1 MADAGASVEQTALEV
16 ARPVARAPH
25 LPALDELRG
34 LMAACVALYHMVVW
48 TRAPASGARTASIAL
63 GIYSVQG
70 FFLISGLCFFA
81 LYGRTRFDR
90 GQLASFYV
98 RRFMRIAPL
107 FYVAIALSYLAGNPV
122 NPNAGAWRFLE
133 NLSLSFGLFHPNH
146 ALVLGGWSIG
156 IECLFYAAFPLLAL
170 ITRRRLWLYVGCV
183 LSSSF
188 ALPYT
193 FWVVERLSGSAQF
206 NAYVQVGNHAFLFLL
221 GGVIADVRERTRL
234 RLPAAGVWL
243 LALAT
248 GFLVL
253 RAQTEIVDHASVM
266 VDWQRVKYVAL
277 CTWVVLLCG
286 LCRPSV
292 APQPSAAARGMRWLG
307 DVSYSVYLMHP
318 FAWLWLSR
326 VMPGSW
332 PVLLQLGLG
341 LVATLALAHCTHR
354 LIERPAIALGKRWT
368 PPARWLEPA
377 AAGRLA

>member
-1 MADAGASVEQTALEV
+1 MET
-16 ARPVARAPH
+16 ARPVSGTPH

-34 LMAACVALYHMVVW
+34 LMAAFVALYHMVVW
-48 TRAPASGARTASIAL
+48 TRAPASGARTASIVL

-90 GQLASFYV
+90 GKLASFYV

-107 FYVAIALSYLAGNPV
+107 FYLAIALSYVAGNPV
-122 NPNAGAWRFLE
+122 NPNAGPWRFLE

-156 IECLFYAAFPLLAL
+156 IECLFYAAFPLLAW
-170 ITRRRLWLYVGCV
+170 ITRRRVWLYLGCA
-183 LSSSF
+183 LSSLF

-193 FWVVERLSGSAQF
+193 FSLMEQLTGSAQF

-221 GGVIADVRERTRL
+221 GGVIADLRERTRL
-234 RLPAAGVWL
+234 RLPAAWVWL
-243 LALAT
+243 LALAAAW
-248 GFLVL
+248 LVIG
-253 RAQTEIVDHASVM
+253 AQPEVMDHASVM

-277 CTWVVLLCG
+277 CAWVVLLCG

-292 APQPSAAARGMRWLG
+292 EPQLSAAGRGMRWLG

-318 FAWLWLSR
+318 FAWLWLSHFL
-326 VMPGSW
+326 PSTW
-332 PVLLQLGLG
+332 PLPLQLGLG
-341 LVATLALAHCTHR
+341 LAATLALAFCTHR
-354 LIERPAIALGKRWT
+354 RIERPAMALGKRWT
-368 PPARWLEPA
+368 PGAGWQAGATARLVAP
-377 AAGRLA
+377 L